1 MVDQPNFLGLAQHE
15 RAVISLRPGEVLF
28 AEGAGGQSMYVVR
41 SGTVRIGSGNTVYE
55 DVDAGGIVGEMAII
69 EDAPRSANAT
79 ALTECEVAEIDRKR
93 FDFLVQQTP
102 HFARNVMK
110 VLSRRLREMNERY
123 RY

>member
-1 MVDQPNFLGLAQHE
+1 MVDQPNFLGLARNE
-15 RAVISLRPGEVLF
+15 RVVISLKPGETLF
-28 AEGAGGQSMYVVR
+28 AEGTAGQSMYVVR
-41 SGTVRIGSGNTVYE
+41 SGTVRVGSGNTVYE
-55 DVDAGGIVGEMAII
+55 DVDAGGILGEMAII
-69 EDAPRSANAT
+69 EDAPRSASAT

>member
-1 MVDQPNFLGLAQHE
+1 MLDQPNFLGLARNE
-15 RAVISLRPGEVLF
+15 RAVIALKPGEMLF
-28 AEGAGGQSMYVVR
+28 AEGADGQSMYVVR

-55 DVDAGGIVGEMAII
+55 DVETGGIVGEMAII
-69 EDAPRSANAT
+69 EDAPRSASAT